1 MGHILVT
8 GANGFIGSHLVRK
21 LLELKEKEKWEE
33 EIVCMVRTTSN
44 ISALKG
50 LNVKLVIGDLRD
62 SESLVEA
69 VKGAKIIYHV
79 AAELFAISRK
89 RFLDSI
95 TVGTENLLRAAAAHA
110 KDSLQRFLFV
120 SSQAA
125 AGPSSSET
133 PKTEEDAPSEPV
145 SWYAEAK
152 LKAEEI
158 VEKYAKEFP
167 VTIVRPCSVYGERDH
182 ALIDVFKA
190 AEMHVHAV
198 SGFKK
203 RYTGMIY
210 APDLVEGMIGAANSP
225 KTIKQAYFL
234 SNPKNYS
241 VKEMIKTVGRAMGKP
256 FGITLPVP
264 IFLFKMTAIFTEL
277 TYLFT
282 RKKPIPTR
290 DKVRDISQKYWLCSP
305 AKAKRDFGWEAKTSL
320 LDGMKNTI
328 QYFRENQRR
337 LKKMPDETKG
347 LLWIKYFFL
356 SLVVGVII
364 EWLAAFGK
372 VYQFTP
378 RWIIFVAIIG
388 LWGLIFGSI
397 AMAVRTKRFLVQFIP
412 GFLLLFGA
420 ELLNHFFLHNWEFYN
435 NSLFGVT
442 NPVLRAVVLGVAT
455 GFIIP
460 IINTLMK
467 QLYKRKLR
475 IG

>member
-33 EIVCMVRTTSN
+33 EIVCLVRSTSN
-44 ISALKG
+44 LSALKG

-62 SESLVEA
+62 PESLVIA
-69 VKGAKIIYHV
+69 VKGAKIIYHLG
-79 AAELFAISRK
+79 AELFVISRK

-95 TVGTENLLRAAAAHA
+95 TVGTENLLRVAAAHA
-110 KDSLQRFLFV
+110 KDSLERFLFV

-133 PKTEEDAPSEPV
+133 PKTEEDEPSEPV

-158 VEKYAKEFP
+158 VKKYANEFP

-198 SGFKK
+198 TGFKK
-203 RYTGMIY
+203 SYTGMIY
-210 APDLVEGMIGAANSP
+210 SPDLVEGIIGAANST
-225 KTIKQAYFL
+225 KTVKQTYFL
-234 SNPKNYS
+234 SNPRNYT
-241 VKEMIKTVGRAMGKP
+241 VKEMIKTVGKAMDKP
-256 FGITLPVP
+256 FGITLPTP
-264 IFLFKMTAIFTEL
+264 IFVLKIAAIFTEL
-277 TYLFT
+277 IYLFT

-290 DKVRDISQKYWLCSP
+290 DKVRDISNRYWLCTP
-305 AKAKRDFGWEAKTSL
+305 EKAKRDFGWEAKTSL

-328 QYFRENQRR
+328 QYFRENQHR

-347 LLWIKYFFL
+347 ILWIKYFFL
-356 SLVVGVII
+356 SLGVGVII

-372 VYQFTP
+372 VYKFTP
-378 RWIIFVAIIG
+378 GWIVFVAIIG

-397 AMAVRTKRFLVQFIP
+397 AMAVRVKRVLIQFIP

-420 ELLNHFFLHNWEFYN
+420 ELLNHYFLHNWEFYN

-442 NPVLRAVVLGVAT
+442 NPVLRALILGVAT